1 MADFERTFEDAADV
15 YERNRPA
22 YPRALYDDLFRYRP
36 LGAWDSTL
44 EIGAGTG
51 KATGPILDA
60 GCRIVGIEPG
70 ERLAALARARFRNRD
85 RFSLDNRTFE
95 AFDAEPD
102 SFDLVYAATA
112 FHWIPEEYG
121 YRRVFAM
128 LKSGGAFA
136 RFAYHAWPDRG
147 RLALTEEIQRAYR
160 RFMPATPEPK
170 EFGETDARR
179 LAGVAARYGFAD
191 AEYRLYGQTKD
202 FTADQYVELLKTYPN
217 HMALDEPDRRG
228 LFEEIH
234 AAIERHGGTMTV
246 YYAVDMELARKL

>member
-15 YERNRPA
+15 YEQSRPA

-36 LGAWDSTL
+36 LGAGDCAL
-44 EIGAGTG
+44 EIGVGTG
-51 KATGPILDA
+51 KATGPILDT
-60 GCRIVGIEPG
+60 GCRVVGVESG
-70 ERLAALARARFRNRD
+70 ERLAALARARFRNCD
-85 RFSLDNRTFE
+85 RFSLHNHPLE
-95 AFDAEPD
+95 AFAAEPE

-121 YRRVFAM
+121 YRRVFEL

-136 RFAYHAWPDRG
+136 RFAYHAGPDRG
-147 RLALTEEIQRAYR
+147 RPALAGEIQRAYR
-160 RFMPATPEPK
+160 RYMPAAPEPK
-170 EFGETDARR
+170 EFGEADAQR
-179 LAGVAARYGFAD
+179 LVGKAARYGFVD

-202 FTADQYVELLKTYPN
+202 FTADQYVELLQTYPN
-217 HMALDEPDRRG
+217 HMALDEPNRRG

-246 YYAVDMELARKL
+246 HYTVDMELARKP

>member
-1 MADFERTFEDAADV
+1 MPVLWQGVPFASLCRGQMADFERTFEDAADS
-15 YERNRPA
+15 A
-22 YPRALYDDLFRYRP
+22 
-36 LGAWDSTL
+36 L
-44 EIGAGTG
+44 EIGVGTG
-51 KATGPILDA
+51 KATGPILDT

-70 ERLAALARARFRNRD
+70 ERLAALARARFRSCG

-121 YRRVFAM
+121 YRRVFAL

-136 RFAYHAWPDRG
+136 RFAYHAGPDRG

-160 RFMPATPEPK
+160 RFMPAPEPK
-170 EFGETDARR
+170 EFGEADARM
-179 LAGVAARYGFAD
+179 LAGVAARYGFVD
-191 AEYRLYGQTKD
+191 AEYWLYGQTKD
-202 FTADQYVELLKTYPN
+202 FTADQYLELLQTYPN

-246 YYAVDMELARKL
+246 YYAVDMELARKP